1 MLQALNRAE
10 SALRPHT
17 KAQYIRQFKLFLAFA
32 CSRGLTILDAQSTVL
47 LFMEFLAAQCLS
59 YRVICNYM
67 SALKYFFS
75 RYTWRVEVLSNPVIQ
90 RMLRGIRMTTYTSPS
105 PKYVFSIH
113 QLREISQL
121 CDLFPHPLAYR
132 AVFLVAFYAFFRMSN
147 IAPTAPRAFDP
158 IRHLTCQD
166 VRFQY
171 PGLHIKLKWAKNL
184 QTPERVHWVKL
195 PEVTDRYLCPVNTL
209 RDLLRA
215 NGSSPSS
222 FLFSVSSTSIL
233 TQSLIRKRLSSI
245 LRIMQLSPLS
255 YGFHTFRRSAASMA
269 FDANIPLITLQH
281 HGHWRSDAIWAYISD
296 NTAQSLQV
304 PLAFQNLIHNSLP

>member
-1 MLQALNRAE
+1 MIQALNRAD

-17 KAQYIRQFKLFLAFA
+17 RAQYTKQFKLFLVFSI
-32 CSRGLTILDAQSTVL
+32 SRGLRILDAQASVL
-47 LFMEFLAAQCLS
+47 LFLEFLSVQCIS

-75 RYTWRVEVLSNPVIQ
+75 RYTWRAEVLSNPLLQ
-90 RMLRGIRMTTYTSPS
+90 RMLRGIRMTTYAPPS

-113 QLREISQL
+113 QVREISQL

-147 IAPTAPRAFDP
+147 IAPTALLAFDP
-158 IRHLTCQD
+158 LRHLTRQD

-195 PEVTDRYLCPVNTL
+195 PEVSDRHLCPVNTL
-209 RDLLRA
+209 RELLQA

-222 FLFSVSSTSIL
+222 FLFSVSPTSIL

-245 LRIMQLSPLS
+245 LRIMQLPPLA

-269 FDANIPLITLQH
+269 FDANIPLYNVTAIGGVMPS
-281 HGHWRSDAIWAYISD
+281 GHTSPTIRPNLSKSH
-296 NTAQSLQV
+296 SL
-304 PLAFQNLIHNSLP
+304 FRT

>member
-1 MLQALNRAE
+1 MIQALNRAD

-17 KAQYIRQFKLFLAFA
+17 RAQYTRQFKLFLAFA
-32 CSRGLTILDAQSTVL
+32 ISRGLKILDAQASVL
-47 LFMEFLAAQCLS
+47 LFLEFLSVQCIS

-75 RYTWRVEVLSNPVIQ
+75 RYTWRAEVLSNPLLQ
-90 RMLRGIRMTTYTSPS
+90 RMLRGIRMTTHVPPS
-105 PKYVFSIH
+105 PKYVFTIH
-113 QLREISQL
+113 QVREISQL

-132 AVFLVAFYAFFRMSN
+132 AVFLVTFYAFFRMSN
-147 IAPTAPRAFDP
+147 IAPTSLLAFDP
-158 IRHLTCQD
+158 MRHLTRRD

-195 PEVTDRYLCPVNTL
+195 PEVNDRYLCPVYTL
-209 RDLLRA
+209 RELFQA
-215 NGSSPSS
+215 NGSPPSS
-222 FLFSVSSTSIL
+222 FLFSVSPTSIL
-233 TQSLIRKRLSSI
+233 TQPLICKRLSSI
-245 LRIMQLSPLS
+245 LRIMQLPPLA
-255 YGFHTFRRSAASMA
+255 YGFHTSMA
-269 FDANIPLITLQH
+269 FDANIPLTTLQH
-281 HGHWRSDAIWAYISD
+281 HGHWRSDAIWAYISN